1 MIAIMITAIT
11 AKELNSTTALKS
23 GSDSFSLIEPDLGV
37 EKAEAEGEGL
47 GVWADEDVE
56 LE

>member
-1 MIAIMITAIT
+1 MITIIIAAIT
-11 AKELNSTTALKS
+11 TKALNSTTALNC
-23 GSDSFSLIEPDLGV
+23 GSDSFSLTEPDLGV